1 MKNRNFMILVIGQV
15 ISLFGSAIQR
25 FSLSLY
31 LLDRTGSAGLFATM
45 LAISTL
51 PYILFAPVA
60 GVLVDRGNRR
70 NIMVVL
76 DLISSVFVGGY
87 AFLLMSGMEHISYI
101 AVLMFALSA
110 IATIYQPAVTASIP
124 MLVEEKELVRANGIV
139 QQVSSLANFLGPIFA
154 GVLYG
159 FWGIQVILILNA
171 VSFFA
176 SAMMELYL
184 KIPHQKREEKRNS
197 WSVFI
202 SEIKEGTEYLT
213 KKNLTVLRMI
223 ATAGLFN
230 LFLVPVFSVGA
241 PYIIKITLSMSDQAY
256 GIAEG
261 VIALGMILG
270 GAIMSIWP
278 HILRMNRVY
287 VLLYG
292 SCISMLIMGLSI
304 LLKQFGAT
312 GGFISY
318 MSFTFFGMIVMLI
331 LGMINVVTAGYVQ
344 MVVPREMMGKIT
356 AASSAFATLCVPLG
370 QVIYGAMIERFS
382 THMVILVTAAAV
394 ASFFVTLL
402 VRYNVKD
409 LNIMLPE

>member
-124 MLVEEKELVRANGIV
+124 MLVEEKELVRTNGIV

-382 THMVILVTAAAV
+382 THMVILVTATAV

-409 LNIMLPE
+409 LKNYVT

>member
-124 MLVEEKELVRANGIV
+124 MLVEEKELVRTNGIV

-382 THMVILVTAAAV
+382 THMVILVTATAV

-402 VRYNVKD
+402 VRYNVKE
-409 LNIMLPE
+409 LNNFDT